1 MSELGDLFGGMQR
14 LTRERRKSNTKNSTE
29 ILVEK
34 GVNFVS
40 KNNGIHLIVENR
52 FDFYP
57 STGLFMNRENG
68 KRGRGVF
75 NLIKFCDEKNK

>member
-1 MSELGDLFGGMQR
+1 MSEIGDTFGAMRGLSRAKRQ
-14 LTRERRKSNTKNSTE
+14 ENTKNSTQ

-34 GVNFVS
+34 GIKFAS
-40 KNNGIHLIVENR
+40 KNNGIHLIVEDM

-75 NLIKFCDEKNK
+75 NLIKFINANT